1 MEKNSSPSNRV
12 PGFPSAGR
20 AGSTSRA
27 APAGRA
33 AGPEKAPGTVEAAS
47 LGRGREPGHH
57 GRFATAINCM
67 DGRVQLPVINWM
79 RENLSVDY
87 VDMITEPG
95 PDRLLAEGGAG
106 VDSVKARVLIS
117 VNKHGS
123 DTILMVSHD
132 DCAGNPV
139 SPAEHAEH
147 LGRSINLIRSWKL
160 PVKRVLGAWIGQDW
174 KVQITEASA

>member
-1 MEKNSSPSNRV
+1 MDQKQKPRGRP

-20 AGSTSRA
+20 PAARGEKAAGSR
-27 APAGRA
+27 
-33 AGPEKAPGTVEAAS
+33 EKAPSQAKATDQAPSHEA
-47 LGRGREPGHH
+47 GHH

-95 PDRLLAEGGAG
+95 PDKLLAEGSTAALN
-106 VDSVKARVLIS
+106 SIRAQVLIS

-123 DTILMVSHD
+123 DTILVAAHD

-139 SPAEHAEH
+139 SRAEHEEH
-147 LGRSINLIRSWKL
+147 VRQSIIRIESWRL
-160 PVKRVLGAWIGQDW
+160 PVKRILGAWIGDDW
-174 KVQITEASA
+174 KVRIVDASRS